1 MFLQIF
7 SVIIRSP
14 DSLDREHGIK
24 GPLTIGQIWDLMEVT
39 PGAIAASAIYVS
51 LFLMIFGLLLDLT
64 AVQVC
69 FSLSSD
75 VALQRQGKSTK
86 IDYEGDFNI
95 YLRYLITGQ
104 SENKPSIHKI
114 FDIWNDYFFPSTTGS
129 RHPTL
134 AFAPAHVIDDA
145 FAALANDLEE
155 TDDLINSHGYNDNIS
170 NQGSSSN
177 TCDLLGDIPVPL
189 TVLQSQEVQ
198 FSKDVQF
205 GICPGVEVLSLI
217 QMCAGTL
224 RALVTNE
231 QEATDGL
238 AVKGRGHGNAR
249 VNADNGNAL
258 PAKAKGKGRGRGRQ

>member
-7 SVIIRSP
+7 SVIIHGP
-14 DSLDREHGIK
+14 GSLDHEHGVK

-39 PGAIAASAIYVS
+39 PDAIAASAIYVS

-64 AVQVC
+64 AVQVH
-69 FSLSSD
+69 FALSSD

-86 IDYEGDFNI
+86 IDYEGDLNI

-104 SENKPSIHKI
+104 SENKLSIHKI
-114 FDIWNDYFFPSTTGS
+114 FDIWNDYFFPLTTGS

-155 TDDLINSHGYNDNIS
+155 TDDLINSHGYNDNIG
-170 NQGSSSN
+170 NQGGSRN

-205 GICPGVEVLSLI
+205 GISPGVKVSSLI
-217 QMCAGTL
+217 WMHAGTL
-224 RALVTNE
+224 RVLVTNE
-231 QEATDGL
+231 QGATDGL
-238 AVKGRGHGNAR
+238 AVKGRGRG
-249 VNADNGNAL
+249 NGNAL
-258 PAKAKGKGRGRGRQ
+258 PDKAKGKGR

>member
-1 MFLQIF
+1 M
-7 SVIIRSP
+7 IISGP
-14 DSLDREHGIK
+14 GSLDHKHGVK
-24 GPLTIGQIWDLMEVT
+24 GCMTMGQIWDLMEVT
-39 PGAIAASAIYVS
+39 SGAIAALAIYVS
-51 LFLMIFGLLLDLT
+51 LFLMIFSLLLDLT
-64 AVQVC
+64 VVQVC
-69 FSLSSD
+69 FALLSD
-75 VALQRQGKSTK
+75 VALQKQGKSTK

-114 FDIWNDYFFPSTTGS
+114 FDIWNDYFFPLTTGS

-155 TDDLINSHGYNDNIS
+155 TYDLINSHGYNDNIG
-170 NQGSSSN
+170 NQGGSSN
-177 TCDLLGDIPVPL
+177 TRDLLGDIPVPL

-198 FSKDVQF
+198 FSKDVQC
-205 GICPGVEVLSLI
+205 GMSPGVEVLSLI
-217 QMCAGTL
+217 RTHAGTL
-224 RALVTNE
+224 GAPVTNE